1 MGDRVASLPM
11 YGEIE
16 LRPVIEHWW
25 TGVAQYLG
33 EQGLADVPDVL
44 VWPDD
49 IYSHWRSPDL
59 LFSQTCGHPLVNT
72 IAQDV
77 QLVATPHY
85 DVSGC
90 EGPHYASHV
99 LVHAESE
106 FQRIEDL
113 QGCRLAVNGTDS
125 YSGYHV
131 WPPVLPDAE
140 RLDTFFGEVP
150 ARIARAVAVFG
161 LPRVAARASRCRTPR
176 HILWRGDLGAHSR
189 LQRVAADTC
198 FGEVIQTGAHA
209 SGRCI
214 RATTCG
220 RPCFPMPNASTHS
233 LAR

>member
-25 TGVAQYLG
+25 TGVAQHLG

-85 DVSGC
+85 DVPDVKGHTMPAMFSC
-90 EGPHYASHV
+90 MRSRNSNASKTCKGAV
-99 LVHAESE
+99 S
-106 FQRIEDL
+106 QSTGRI
-113 QGCRLAVNGTDS
+113 
-125 YSGYHV
+125 
-131 WPPVLPDAE
+131 P
-140 RLDTFFGEVP
+140 
-150 ARIARAVAVFG
+150 
-161 LPRVAARASRCRTPR
+161 
-176 HILWRGDLGAHSR
+176 
-189 LQRVAADTC
+189 
-198 FGEVIQTGAHA
+198 
-209 SGRCI
+209 I